1 MKPASWLR
9 VSHNLLEI
17 DVNFGN
23 HSSLSDMI
31 GAKRKTSMEKERKSS
46 KEEGRKLSTE
56 QRKQSKEEKN

>member
-1 MKPASWLR
+1 MR

-23 HSSLSDMI
+23 YSSLSDMI
-31 GAKRKTSMEKERKSS
+31 GAKRKTSMEEKRKSS